1 MKKAFIIILSVI
13 FTLSNHA
20 QELKE
25 VEYFKIQAPDTIQ
38 HGSRFEVTYTLKS
51 TNFEYKTHPDFVEL
65 EQERDKLVDR
75 INNINSR
82 IRDYNTFTATLQK
95 CYQRIDDKVLMCA

>member
-25 VEYFKIQAPDTIQ
+25 IEYFKIQAPDTIQ

-51 TNFEYKTHPDFVEL
+51 TNFEYKTHPDFVGF
-65 EQERDKLVDR
+65 KLCKTSYKTEKG
-75 INNINSR
+75 NEKN
-82 IRDYNTFTATLQK
+82 K
-95 CYQRIDDKVLMCA
+95 